1 MPMVR
6 TADSTQLF
14 VSDWGAPASPPVVFI
29 HAWGL
34 NGDMWSAQIPALVE
48 AGLRPVTYDQR
59 GYGRSDR
66 AAAHDY
72 GLDFLADD
80 LASVMDSLDLRGAAL
95 VGHSLGAHVAV
106 RYLSRHADNRV
117 RKLLLS
123 APGAPML
130 RRSCDNEGGIDE
142 AAFDASRAA
151 MAADIGAF
159 VDATSSVD
167 YFGSKPV
174 SPTLADWTRRQFIDA
189 PLHVLLETH
198 KTFTRA
204 DLRTELATLQL
215 PTLVLH
221 GSADRSAPLET
232 TGQATAAM
240 IPSCRIVV
248 FDGAGHGLYTSEATQ
263 YNEEIVGFCR
273 DLAAR

>member
-6 TADSTQLF
+6 TADSVEVF
-14 VSDWGAPASPPVVFI
+14 VSDWGDPACPPVVLI

-34 NGDMWSAQIPALVE
+34 NGDMWSAQVPALVE
-48 AGLRPVTYDQR
+48 AGLRPITYDQR
-59 GYGRSDR
+59 GYGRSER
-66 AAAHDY
+66 AARNYD
-72 GLDFLADD
+72 LDSLADD
-80 LASVMDSLDLRGAAL
+80 LAAVIDALDVRGAVL
-95 VGHSLGAHVAV
+95 LGHSLGAHVAI
-106 RYLSRHADNRV
+106 RYLSRHRDISV
-117 RKLLLS
+117 GKVVLS

-130 RRSCDNEGGIDE
+130 LRSDDNATGVDE
-142 AAFDASRAA
+142 TVFEASRAA

-159 VDATSSVD
+159 VDSTSSAD
-167 YFGSKPV
+167 YFGMRPV
-174 SPTLADWTRRQFIDA
+174 SPALADWTRRQFVDA

-221 GSADRSAPLET
+221 GSADRSAPLEA
-232 TGQATAAM
+232 TGRPTAAL

-248 FDGAGHGLYTSEATQ
+248 FDGAGHGLYTSEARR
-263 YNEEIVGFCR
+263 YNEEIVAFCLDSGTR
-273 DLAAR
+273 